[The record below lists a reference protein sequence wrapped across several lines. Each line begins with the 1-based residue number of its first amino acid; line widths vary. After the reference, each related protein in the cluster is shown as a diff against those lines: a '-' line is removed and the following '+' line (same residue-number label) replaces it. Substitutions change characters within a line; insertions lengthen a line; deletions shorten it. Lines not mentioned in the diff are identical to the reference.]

1 MKTTYSII
9 QWKLIKEDYDRQ
21 EMNKSDAFR
30 RYCEIYKE
38 LWMLWSLENK
48 KLKQEL
54 RQIEEFL
61 DIPKERLEPDRFTS

>member
-1 MKTTYSII
+1 
-9 QWKLIKEDYDRQ
+9 
-21 EMNKSDAFR
+21 
-30 RYCEIYKE
+30 
-38 LWMLWSLENK
+38 MLWSLENK